1 VLTNPYGAAFMMP
14 NSATIT
20 ITNTNAPTQTNPL
33 DNTDARFFVRQQ
45 YLDFLNR
52 EPDAG
57 GFDYWSNL
65 ITKCAATDAKC
76 INAQRVSVSAA
87 FFIEQEFQDTG
98 SFVYRL
104 YKGSLGRQPAY
115 AEFTADRSRV
125 IGGTNL
131 EASKQTF
138 AENFTQQ
145 QEFLQKYP
153 ANLSGTE
160 FIDAV
165 LLTVKQTANVDL
177 SAQRTALINDY
188 AANNSRARII
198 RAVVDATA
206 FQTAEYNRAFVLM
219 QYFGYLRRDPDTS
232 GYNFWLDVLNNRVP
246 NNYRSMVCA
255 FINSA
260 EYQLRFSSVVSRTD
274 KVCAQ

>member
-1 VLTNPYGAAFMMP
+1 
-14 NSATIT
+14 
-20 ITNTNAPTQTNPL
+20 
-33 DNTDARFFVRQQ
+33 
-45 YLDFLNR
+45 
-52 EPDAG
+52 
-57 GFDYWSNL
+57 
-65 ITKCAATDAKC
+65 
-76 INAQRVSVSAA
+76 
-87 FFIEQEFQDTG
+87 
-98 SFVYRL
+98 
-104 YKGSLGRQPAY
+104 
-115 AEFTADRSRV
+115 
-125 IGGTNL
+125 
-131 EASKQTF
+131 
-138 AENFTQQ
+138 
-145 QEFLQKYP
+145 
-153 ANLSGTE
+153 
-160 FIDAV
+160 